1 MIHQARQWDLST
13 GTQAERNLT
22 SAKMWRAG
30 RLGRERSRALRPGQ
44 DAASDRRVVI
54 GRPAVGIS
62 AARRTDVFFLSALF
76 ARLK

>member
-30 RLGRERSRALRPGQ
+30 RRGRERSRALRPGQ

-54 GRPAVGIS
+54 GRPRLES
-62 AARRTDVFFLSALF
+62 RRHDGADVVFLAALF
-76 ARLK
+76 AR